1 MVHMIIQGSLSYL
14 ALEFVF
20 PGMKPRKSPL
30 RIDYWLRV
38 VPCGVATALD
48 IGLSN
53 SSMKVTLQ
61 V

>member
-1 MVHMIIQGSLSYL
+1 MIIQGLMSYL

-20 PGMKPRKSPL
+20 PSMKSKSVPL
-30 RIDYWLRV
+30 RQDYWFRV

-53 SSMKVTLQ
+53 SSMKVISDSS
-61 V
+61 